1 MMGIK
6 LGFLLKLLKIVCVD
20 KNYRRT
26 LLKFFF
32 INFKTFTFYY
42 KNSGAYFA
50 SESEYN
56 TDEANFLFLSFYDA
70 SSNVAHF
77 SKNGAFSV
85 RFVKD

>member
-1 MMGIK
+1 MGIK

-42 KNSGAYFA
+42 KNS
-50 SESEYN
+50 
-56 TDEANFLFLSFYDA
+56 L
-70 SSNVAHF
+70 
-77 SKNGAFSV
+77 
-85 RFVKD
+85 